1 MRAATEELLLS
12 LPDPQTRPAFDHCLV
27 CLRMGGTRVPPI
39 PLDDHHFPYEND
51 RKLLFC
57 CGHPPFSDKPMTK
70 PSLEKFGV
78 ILVRASSP
86 SSNKVISHI
95 GIIISS
101 GMPDGNNV
109 IINPMPQTYQLA
121 MVFS

>member
-1 MRAATEELLLS
+1 M
-12 LPDPQTRPAFDHCLV
+12 
-27 CLRMGGTRVPPI
+27 I
-39 PLDDHHFPYEND
+39 IIFPTEND
-51 RKLLFC
+51 RKYGYFYE
-57 CGHPPFSDKPMTK
+57 GHPPFSEKPMTK

-78 ILVRASSP
+78 ILVRGSCP
-86 SSNKVISHI
+86 SSNKVIPHI

-109 IINPMPQTYQLA
+109 INPMPQTYHLA